1 MSLDADLLTDRRR
14 LKRGLSLWRGAAI
27 LAVVAALYAAFGLP
41 EATGSLTGSAHV
53 ARLSVTGTIS
63 DDRRLITA
71 IDAAG
76 RDASVR
82 AMVLAVD
89 SPGGTMAGGEALH
102 GALSRFAA
110 QKPLVATFGGT
121 AASAGY
127 MIAMPAARVF
137 SREGT
142 VTGSIGVILQSF
154 EGSELLARLG
164 LHPETI
170 ASGPL
175 KDQPSLFRPLTEQGR
190 AALTAV
196 VDDLY
201 GQFVRMVAAGRR
213 MEEAQVRALADG
225 RVYTGRQALALG
237 LVDAIGGE
245 AEARAWL
252 AAEKDIPASLP
263 IRALDPR
270 PLSERAFASALSMI
284 GKTLFTEWLGPI
296 LHVDAPL
303 ALWQR

>member
-1 MSLDADLLTDRRR
+1 MALEPDLLTDRRR
-14 LKRGLSLWRGAAI
+14 LKRGLTLWRALAI
-27 LAVVAALYAAFGLP
+27 VAVLAALYVGFAGDK
-41 EATGSLTGSAHV
+41 GSGVLGSAHV
-53 ARLSVTGTIS
+53 ARLSVTGAIT

-71 IDAAG
+71 IDEAR
-76 RDASVR
+76 RDVSVR
-82 AMVLAVD
+82 ALILAVD

-110 QKPLVATFGGT
+110 QKPVVATLGGT

-137 SREGT
+137 AREGT

-154 EGSELLARLG
+154 EASDLLGRLG
-164 LHPETI
+164 VSPETI

-190 AALTAV
+190 AALTSM

-201 GQFVRMVAAGRR
+201 GQFVTMVAAGRR
-213 MEEAQVRALADG
+213 MEEARVRSLADG

-252 AAEKDIPASLP
+252 AAEREIPENTPVRS
-263 IRALDPR
+263 LDPR
-270 PLSERAFASALSMI
+270 PLSERAFASAVSMV
-284 GKTLFTEWLGPI
+284 GKTLYTEWLGPI
-296 LHVDAPL
+296 LRIDGPM